1 MNLLS
6 HRNITFV
13 VILMLLVIS
22 FSGCKK
28 DDTGPAVVEENEA
41 LLEVMDAWYYYYK
54 HMPDVDASSYETP
67 YDLLEAV
74 RYLPNDRWSYIDTW
88 EKFFAYYNDSKYYG
102 YGFGSAWSGGKL
114 YVSFVYRK
122 TQMYEQG
129 VRRGWIL
136 DAINDTKLQPGMS
149 LNQMLGSNQAG
160 VTNTFR
166 FIKPDSSTVDLSL
179 SSQEVTINSV
189 VHAEVIERPNHKVGY
204 FMLQNFTS
212 PTVRELDSIFTMF
225 IAENINE
232 LVLDLRYN
240 GGGSAGVANYLA
252 SMIGGNKVAGKPFTI
267 YSYNDK
273 QAATS
278 DTTHNFMNVNNKLN
292 IDRLITICTRGTA
305 SASELVI
312 NSLKPFMPVYIVGND
327 TYGKPMGSHVWNYDN
342 LYAYVILSF
351 KTKNANG
358 EGDYFDGLAANIY
371 QADDPT
377 RMFGDPEEANL
388 REALKLIEFGVLAK
402 GSRSSVPFV
411 EQPRD
416 QMRGLQAEIGAH

>member
-1 MNLLS
+1 MKSTSRQNLS
-6 HRNITFV
+6 IM
-13 VILMLLVIS
+13 VILLTLLLP
-22 FSGCKK
+22 FAGCKK
-28 DDTGPAVVEENEA
+28 DDPEPAVVEENEA
-41 LLEVMDAWYYYYK
+41 LLGVMNDWYYYYN
-54 HMPDVDASSYETP
+54 HIPDVDASSYETP

-74 RYLPNDRWSYIDTW
+74 RYLPYDRWSYIDSW
-88 EKFFAYYNDSKYYG
+88 ADFYAYYNESKYYG
-102 YGFGSAWSGGKL
+102 YGFGSSWSGGKL

-122 TQMYEQG
+122 TQMYERG

-136 DAINDTKLQPGMS
+136 DAVNGTKLQQGMS
-149 LNQMLGSNQAG
+149 LNQMLNADQPG

-166 FIKPDSSTVDLSL
+166 FIQPDNSTVDLSL
-179 SSQEVTINSV
+179 PTQEVTINSV
-189 VHAEVIERPNHKVGY
+189 IHAEVIERPNHKVGY

-212 PTVRELDSIFTMF
+212 PTVAELDSIFAIF

-252 SMIGGNKVAGKPFTI
+252 SMIGGDKVVGKPFTI

-278 DTTHNFMNVNNKLN
+278 DTTYNFMNVDKRLN

-327 TYGKPMGSHVWNYDN
+327 TYGKPMGSHVWNYGN

-351 KTKNANG
+351 KTKNALG
-358 EGDYFDGLAANIY
+358 EGDYFDGLPANIY
-371 QADDPT
+371 QGDDLT
-377 RMFGDPEEANL
+377 HMFGNPEEANL
-388 REALKLIEFGVLAK
+388 REALRLIETGVLAK
-402 GSRSSVPFV
+402 GSRGSIPIVA
-411 EQPRD
+411 QPQD
-416 QMRGLQAEIGAH
+416 QMRGLQAEIGAY